1 MIDIVTFGVSGI
13 LTIIA
18 ILISTVLFVLT
29 IIFRIIRAIKKKFRK
44 NIYYTID
51 SDNIICDYRFLCN
64 K

>member
-1 MIDIVTFGVSGI
+1 MVDILTFGVSGI

-18 ILISTVLFVLT
+18 ILTSIVLFILT
-29 IIFRIIRAIKKKFRK
+29 IVFGIIRATKKKFKK

-51 SDNIICDYRFLCN
+51 SNNIICSYRFLCY

>member
-13 LTIIA
+13 LTIIV
-18 ILISTVLFVLT
+18 ILISIVLFILT
-29 IIFRIIRAIKKKFRK
+29 ITFGIIRVIKKKFKK

-51 SDNIICDYRFLCN
+51 SNNIICGYRFLCN